1 MGHNHRRYCDL
12 QHTFPPTGTWLFVFP
27 SPQPPKSHSLQ
38 VVIGVDPNFF
48 YRSLLATFDAPH
60 ALDLAKEAPA
70 LLLDSAYIIF
80 IQSLPLEE

>member
-1 MGHNHRRYCDL
+1 A
-12 QHTFPPTGTWLFVFP
+12 
-27 SPQPPKSHSLQ
+27 PQ
-38 VVIGVDPNFF
+38 
-48 YRSLLATFDAPH
+48 